1 LLLAQIKENSPFER
15 STPWGGDEAAKLAY
29 LACLLFA
36 LGCAARATSKGVRMT
51 VAVNLSMANL
61 LDLDLVDTINRL
73 LTAHR
78 VPPEQLILEITR
90 GAFANDWSRS
100 RKTVFALRRLGVR
113 ISLDDYGTGWSS
125 LARLQDMSVDELK
138 LDRVFVRLPPG

>member
-61 LDLDLVDTINRL
+61 LDLDLVDTIDRL

-78 VPPEQLILEITR
+78 VPPEQLILEITE
-90 GAFANDWSRS
+90 G
-100 RKTVFALRRLGVR
+100 ALRQRLVPLAQDRVR
-113 ISLDDYGTGWSS
+113 TAPPRRAD
-125 LARLQDMSVDELK
+125 LAR
-138 LDRVFVRLPPG
+138 